1 MTDPQNSTQAAADLT
16 EQEQGALTA
25 SDIAS
30 LQEYLD
36 KTEELA
42 KREPPMLSGEFWNKF
57 FEDTKGMDEIPPEYQ
72 DKVCIQDVIVH
83 SEIVDGKH
91 RYIPEGKTVKGYSD
105 IVWENWNSESVE
117 LEKQYSD
124 IIVKALKHAAQNPQL
139 MDGARA
145 EKMPESMLVDK
156 LLQNI
161 IDSKIPEIPR
171 LTSINPLSHVM
182 ANNSLMNTLT
192 SLKAINAGP
201 FDMPVIN
208 KKGKRKEITAYTIA
222 SYDQDKD
229 GAGELIKSK
238 LTECE
243 RQVSDAVISIWEEAR
258 KSGLPPE
265 FTTDMVF
272 RAMPGSGDKPSPQ
285 QAGAITRTIEKL
297 RNLHIYLDV
306 TEEMRVRGL
315 ISDKEQVILDDKFL
329 SAGRVTRK
337 IKNGGQTV
345 IAYHLHTEPLVLS
358 YCKMTN
364 QLITVSP
371 KWLEVKKV
379 KGGKTTKE
387 AVLMTQERQ
396 AITGYLIRRIAIM
409 KNDKKNKKPTQSN
422 TILLSTLF
430 DDIGIAAPDK
440 QKAADI
446 RKFCFDVLDYYKA
459 EKIITDY
466 EKQTKGQSITGI
478 IIDL

>member
-25 SDIAS
+25 SDIIS
-30 LQEYLD
+30 LQEYLE
-36 KTEELA
+36 KGEELD
-42 KREPPMLSGEFWNKF
+42 KREPPMLSGEFWDKF
-57 FEDTKGMDEIPPEYQ
+57 FEDTKGTAEIPPEYQ
-72 DKVCIQDVIVH
+72 DKVRLDDVVVYSDVI
-83 SEIVDGKH
+83 DGKL
-91 RYIPEGKTVKGYSD
+91 RPIPEGKTVKGYCD
-105 IVWENWNSESVE
+105 IVWENWHKEAIE
-117 LEKQYSD
+117 LEKQYHD
-124 IIVKALKHAAQNPQL
+124 VIVKALKYAARNTSSSDPAIIQVDQL
-139 MDGARA
+139 L
-145 EKMPESMLVDK
+145 KSIIESKAADT
-156 LLQNI
+156 
-161 IDSKIPEIPR
+161 PR
-171 LTSINPLSHVM
+171 IASVIPLSHVM

-192 SLKAINAGP
+192 SFNAINAGE
-201 FDMPVIN
+201 FDMTVIN

-229 GAGELIKSK
+229 SAGNLIKSK
-238 LTECE
+238 LTEYE
-243 RQVSDAVISIWEEAR
+243 RQVSDAIISIWEETR

-285 QAGAITRTIEKL
+285 QAGAITKTIEKL
-297 RNLHIYLDV
+297 RKLHIFLDV

-315 ISDKEQVILDDKFL
+315 ISDKEKVIYDDNFL

-345 IAYHLHTEPLVLS
+345 IAYHLHTEPLILS

-379 KGGKTTKE
+379 KGGKTAKE
-387 AVLMTQERQ
+387 TLSMTQERQ

-409 KNDKKNKKPTQSN
+409 KNDRKNKKPTQSN
-422 TILLSTLF
+422 TILFTTLYE
-430 DDIGIAAPDK
+430 DIGVSAPDK
-440 QKAADI
+440 FKAADI

-459 EKIITDY
+459 EKIITGY
-466 EKQTKGQSITGI
+466 EKQTKGRSITGI
-478 IIDL
+478 IIEL